1 MKRVENIFEGI
12 EFLQSQEDFEVSNCN
27 MSELKEY
34 SRKFRKDIV
43 EGQNHFRILDKDII
57 YINKEKFKI
66 EPRECGL
73 GKTHDVLTA
82 LIDKYTHLEAKG
94 SIYVAKTK
102 RSGNELVEK
111 INKIFGENI
120 AFAINEDTV
129 KDRRDMLNK
138 LKKYPVIAITQSLYQ
153 IVASNKKMIKKFQEG
168 RNLLILDEWFS
179 LADIKSISLDDIKTI
194 EYKLA
199 DTNIIAKFKEIVEE
213 LEMYLSTIDNKRHFF
228 NAKTQS
234 KTIRRKINK
243 LKTLIIENLSDDF
256 LERYGTNTKQLIHQ
270 IEDIYHFFNGTCLA
284 ENYVLY
290 TVNRELEYWKLS
302 NNFILDA
309 SAKLN
314 GAYSLNEELFCIN
327 EYHSVLDYKNWNL
340 IRINENSTISG
351 KDNYSNYYEIVRKIA
366 NDLGINDTLI
376 VDNMESANKNY
387 VGLKATY
394 FANLRSNN
402 DYKNMKNVIIAC
414 TPYLPDREVVLEYL
428 YYSHKTFSEENIDIF
443 DTINWYGGK
452 HGLIYELDNDD
463 FEDYRKQLVA
473 SEIYQA
479 IKRVNRDM
487 SLDTT
492 VVFITRDDSVFY
504 SIEEMLPN
512 CNVFQNSKYNSCDL
526 NEFLFKRKSKKRPF
540 ESETSNISDFNASY
554 ANKAINLFKEIIKG
568 NVPKE
573 LKTKNKDGTI
583 IEGKFKKSAIG
594 QYIGIDYSKKNAS
607 SIFCNKVLNK
617 IEVIDFMR
625 LHHIEAK
632 GQYLFF

>member
-27 MSELKEY
+27 MSELKAY
-34 SRKFRKDIV
+34 SRNFRKDIV
-43 EGQNHFRILDKDII
+43 EGQKNFRILGKDI
-57 YINKEKFKI
+57 NNERFKI

-102 RSGNELVEK
+102 RSGNELVEQ
-111 INKIFGENI
+111 INRIFEEDI
-120 AFAINEDTV
+120 AFAINEDTI
-129 KDRRDMLNK
+129 KDRRNMLNK
-138 LKKYPVIAITQSLYQ
+138 LKIYPIIAITQSLYK
-153 IVASNKKMIKKFQEG
+153 IIASNKKMINKFQEG
-168 RNLLILDEWFS
+168 RDLLILDEWFS
-179 LADIKSISLDDIKTI
+179 LADIKSISLDDIKAM

-199 DTNIIAKFKEIVEE
+199 DINIIAKFKEIVEE
-213 LEMYLSTIDNKRHFF
+213 LETYLSTVDNKRHFF
-228 NAKTQS
+228 NVKTQG

-243 LKTLIIENLSDDF
+243 LKILITENISDDF

-270 IEDIYHFFNGTCLA
+270 IEDIYHFFNGTCLV

-314 GAYSLNEELFCIN
+314 GAYSLNPRLFCIN
-327 EYHSVLDYKNWNL
+327 KYNSVLDYKNWNL

-351 KDNYSNYYEIVRKIA
+351 KDNYSNYYDVVRKIA
-366 NDLGINDTLI
+366 NDLGVNDTLI

-387 VGLKATY
+387 LGLKATY

-428 YYSHKTFSEENIDIF
+428 YHSNKTFNEENVDIF
-443 DTINWYGGK
+443 DNVSWYGGK
-452 HGLIYELDNDD
+452 HGLIYELNNDD
-463 FEDYRKQLVA
+463 FEEYRKQLVE

-487 SLDTT
+487 SQDTT

-512 CNVFQNSKYNSCDL
+512 CNVIQNSKYNSCDS
-526 NEFLFKRKSKKRPF
+526 NEFLFKRKAKKRPF
-540 ESETSNISDFNASY
+540 ESETSNVSEVNESY
-554 ANKAINLFKEIIKG
+554 ANKAINLFKEIINGK
-568 NVPKE
+568 VPKE
-573 LKTKNKDGTI
+573 LKTQNKDGTI
-583 IEGKFKKSAIG
+583 IEGKLKKSAIG